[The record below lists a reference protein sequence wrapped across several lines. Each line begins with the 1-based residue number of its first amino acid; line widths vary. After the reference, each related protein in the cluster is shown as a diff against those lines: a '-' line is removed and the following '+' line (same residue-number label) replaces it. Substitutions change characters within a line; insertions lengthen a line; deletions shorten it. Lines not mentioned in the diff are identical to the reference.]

1 MRLLYPGAVPRQE
14 WLAEAARAPF
24 TYTQVGAT
32 SVGALPSGFRHVR
45 QERVLGRGVDD
56 FALTSD
62 ALMTW
67 NVQRRA
73 GLRVLASSPS
83 VRDGAVVLCGIGPG
97 AVGITVPCRVVYT
110 IADERRRGFAY
121 GTLPGHPA
129 RGEESFVVSLDD
141 DNLVRLRVVAFS
153 RPANP
158 LFWLG
163 QPVARLVQRGMTSRY
178 LAALA

>member
-24 TYTQVGAT
+24 TYTHVGAT
-32 SVGALPSGFRHVR
+32 GVGALPAGFQHVR
-45 QERVLGRGVDD
+45 AERVLGRGSDD
-56 FALTSD
+56 FANATE
-62 ALMTW
+62 ALMSW
-67 NVQRRA
+67 KVQRRS
-73 GLRVLASSPS
+73 GLRVLPSSPS

-110 IADERRRGFAY
+110 IADERRCGFAY

-129 RGEESFVVSLDD
+129 RGEESFVVSLEDD
-141 DNLVRLRVVAFS
+141 DVVRIRILAFS

-163 QPVARLVQRGMTSRY
+163 QPVARLVQRSITSRY

>member
-1 MRLLYPGAVPRQE
+1 M
-14 WLAEAARAPF
+14 
-24 TYTQVGAT
+24 
-32 SVGALPSGFRHVR
+32 
-45 QERVLGRGVDD
+45 
-56 FALTSD
+56 
-62 ALMTW
+62 
-67 NVQRRA
+67 
-73 GLRVLASSPS
+73 
-83 VRDGAVVLCGIGPG
+83 
-97 AVGITVPCRVVYT
+97 PCRVVYT

-141 DNLVRLRVVAFS
+141 DNLVRLRVRRFS

-163 QPVARLVQRGMTSRY
+163 QPVARVIQRGMTSRY